1 MYEDVFY
8 SGAGKFVSQGEW
20 IHPDRVIS
28 TYELIFVLHGT
39 VCITEEKQVYHLKKN
54 DLLLLEPGRRHFGH
68 QASSNTSFFWV
79 HFKSDSQ
86 WEFLLKQQNIPDA
99 YNLSLLFKQLM
110 HYLTEN
116 QSGECLDYLTRL
128 ILIECLSAKKRKDA
142 NSIMAEIA
150 AWIKANRDLPLSV
163 NGISK
168 RFGYNA
174 DYLSRLF
181 KLGYQKSLKAY
192 ISDVKMDYIKQLL
205 LTTDLSLTDISCQ
218 AGFEDY
224 KYFLKFFKYH
234 EGITPTQFLKAYP
247 KTYINKN

>member
-99 YNLSLLFKQLM
+99 SKFLWSKHPSARSKRWRNSF
-110 HYLTEN
+110 HWT
-116 QSGECLDYLTRL
+116 
-128 ILIECLSAKKRKDA
+128 ILIEFLYGS
-142 NSIMAEIA
+142 
-150 AWIKANRDLPLSV
+150 
-163 NGISK
+163 
-168 RFGYNA
+168 NA
-174 DYLSRLF
+174 
-181 KLGYQKSLKAY
+181 SLA
-192 ISDVKMDYIKQLL
+192 
-205 LTTDLSLTDISCQ
+205 
-218 AGFEDY
+218 
-224 KYFLKFFKYH
+224 
-234 EGITPTQFLKAYP
+234 
-247 KTYINKN
+247 